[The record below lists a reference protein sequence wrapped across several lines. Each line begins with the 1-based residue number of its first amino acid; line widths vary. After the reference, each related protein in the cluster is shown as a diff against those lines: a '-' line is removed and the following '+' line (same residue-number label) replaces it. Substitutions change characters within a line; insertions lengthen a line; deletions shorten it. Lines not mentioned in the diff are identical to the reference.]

1 LENKKKILEKFKTG
15 GNKCKIFQN
24 PNNLVW
30 ISKNEIRERTG
41 TIINYRRW
49 KEYREIESLQAA
61 LDEKNQDIPI
71 LQEIIN
77 ERRPEVQKLKELSQI
92 YKEAPPGLEEK
103 EKELKTLE
111 TKLKKMKTEKKE
123 IKEKIEENN
132 KKLHMR
138 IMKKIDDELP
148 KIEKRLSKTLKE
160 KKNVET
166 LIKILTNQM
175 REMDGEKRRLHRMI

>member
-1 LENKKKILEKFKTG
+1 
-15 GNKCKIFQN
+15 
-24 PNNLVW
+24 
-30 ISKNEIRERTG
+30 
-41 TIINYRRW
+41 
-49 KEYREIESLQAA
+49 
-61 LDEKNQDIPI
+61 
-71 LQEIIN
+71 
-77 ERRPEVQKLKELSQI
+77 
-92 YKEAPPGLEEK
+92 
-103 EKELKTLE
+103 
-111 TKLKKMKTEKKE
+111 MKTEKKE
-123 IKEKIEENN
+123 IKEKIEENK